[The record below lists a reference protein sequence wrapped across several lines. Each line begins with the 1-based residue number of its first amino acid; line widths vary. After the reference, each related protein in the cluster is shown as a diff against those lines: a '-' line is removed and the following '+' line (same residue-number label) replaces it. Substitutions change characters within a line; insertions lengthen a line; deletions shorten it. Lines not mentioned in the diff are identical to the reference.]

1 MIINNIIKKLEQKK
15 FYEETLNPIKEMGLI
30 EDEAKTRFNSNIKKI
45 FKRITVILLSITL
58 IFCIFWVCMKYH
70 ESIPSTISVNLV
82 SEKGR
87 CTPAFLGY
95 KFTPE
100 LTIAI
105 KDGNIELYGINAC
118 STQGHEVDCQLVET
132 KEAVPGTVEKLKIIK
147 AEYKKYED
155 DYLDTYF
162 SKEYAEEMRKEGR
175 DGYWEY
181 TIDIVD

>member
-1 MIINNIIKKLEQKK
+1 MIINNIIKKLEHKK
-15 FYEETLNPIKEMGLI
+15 FEKETLNPIKEMGLI
-30 EDEAKTRFNSNIKKI
+30 EDEARRFNINIKKI
-45 FKRITVILLSITL
+45 LKMITVIILSITL
-58 IFCIFWVCMKYH
+58 VFGIWACMKYQ
-70 ESIPSTISVNLV
+70 ENIPSTTSVNLV

-95 KFTPE
+95 KFTPQ
-100 LTIAI
+100 LTTAI
-105 KDGNIELYGINAC
+105 KDGNIELYGIYAC

-132 KEAVPGTVEKLKIIK
+132 KEAVPGTVERLKIVK
-147 AEYKKYED
+147 AEYIKYSDE
-155 DYLDTYF
+155 YLNKYF

>member
-1 MIINNIIKKLEQKK
+1 MAIIDVIKTKFEQKK

-30 EDEAKTRFNSNIKKI
+30 EEQEVRYNRNIKKML
-45 FKRITVILLSITL
+45 KRITVILLSITL
-58 IFCIFWVCMKYH
+58 VFGIFWVCMRYQ
-70 ESIPSTISVNLV
+70 ENIPSTTSINLV

-95 KFTPE
+95 KFTPK
-100 LTIAI
+100 LTAAI
-105 KDGNIELYGINAC
+105 KDGSIELYGINAC

-132 KEAVPGTVEKLKIIK
+132 KEAVPGTIERLKIIK
-147 AEYKKYED
+147 AEYIKYTD
-155 DYLDTYF
+155 NYLNTYF
-162 SKEYAEEMRKEGR
+162 SKEYVEEMRKEGR

>member
-30 EDEAKTRFNSNIKKI
+30 EDETRRFNINIKKML
-45 FKRITVILLSITL
+45 KMITVIILSITL
-58 IFCIFWVCMKYH
+58 VFGIFWVCMRYQ
-70 ESIPSTISVNLV
+70 ENIPSTTSVNLV
-82 SEKGR
+82 SDKGR

-95 KFTPE
+95 KFTPK
-100 LTIAI
+100 LTTAI
-105 KDGNIELYGINAC
+105 KDGEIELYGIYAC

-132 KEAVPGTVEKLKIIK
+132 KEAVHGTIERLKIIK
-147 AEYKKYED
+147 AEYIKYTD
-155 DYLDTYF
+155 NYLNTYF
-162 SKEYAEEMRKEGR
+162 SKEYVEEMRKEGR

>member
-30 EDEAKTRFNSNIKKI
+30 EDEVKVRRFNINIKKI
-45 FKRITVILLSITL
+45 LKMITVILLSITL
-58 IFCIFWVCMKYH
+58 VFGIWVCMRYQ
-70 ESIPSTISVNLV
+70 ENIPSTTSVNLV

-95 KFTPE
+95 KFTPQ
-100 LTIAI
+100 LTTAI
-105 KDGNIELYGINAC
+105 KDGNIELYGIYAC

-132 KEAVPGTVEKLKIIK
+132 KEAVPGTVERLKIVK
-147 AEYKKYED
+147 AEYIKYTD
-155 DYLDTYF
+155 NYLNTYF
-162 SKEYAEEMRKEGR
+162 SKEYVEEMRKEGR

>member
-45 FKRITVILLSITL
+45 LKRITVIILSITL

-118 STQGHEVDCQLVET
+118 STQGHEVDYQLVET
-132 KEAVPGTVEKLKIIK
+132 KEAVPGTIERLKIIK
-147 AEYKKYED
+147 AEYIKYTD
-155 DYLDTYF
+155 NYLNTYF
-162 SKEYAEEMRKEGR
+162 SKEYVEEMRKEGR